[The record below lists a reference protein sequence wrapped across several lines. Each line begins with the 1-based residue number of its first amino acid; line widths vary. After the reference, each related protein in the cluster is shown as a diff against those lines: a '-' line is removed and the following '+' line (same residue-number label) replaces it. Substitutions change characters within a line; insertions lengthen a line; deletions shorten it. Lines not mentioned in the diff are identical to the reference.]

1 MKNIRTLL
9 EGELEKAEA
18 TLAARN
24 LVDEIQ
30 DMLQSVSKLQVEDL
44 AALNETMRANMSP
57 EIAQAFNTSASQA
70 LQTVVDCL
78 TQAKTDLDNAVM
90 TATDPTGASAIQ
102 SAEPTDSGLDGLDA
116 LGNGDAPVVDPSAAG
131 GELPLGRAQREE
143 GRNSIKQQIEALE
156 GKLREAKRAN
166 KKAV

>member
-102 SAEPTDSGLDGLDA
+102 SAEPTDGGLDA
-116 LGNGDAPVVDPSAAG
+116 LGNGDAPAVDPAAAG
-131 GELPLGRAQREE
+131 GDLPLGRAQREE